1 LHEGHGPNHI
11 AAGGRPRGQG
21 REGSRTGRPPQTRRP
36 IFFILLPMDSA
47 VPKGR
52 RGLVLF
58 NACVITFMATLDGSI
73 VNIALPTIAKALGA
87 GVSAVQWVVTSYLL
101 CVSATLLVWGRL
113 SDIYGRKRL
122 FAAGLLTFTV
132 GSLLCG
138 LSGSLSA
145 LVASRVLQGLGAA
158 MAMALVQG
166 IVTSTFP
173 PEERGKALGFIG
185 SVVAI
190 GSLVGPSLGG
200 LLVAIAGWRS
210 IFFINVP
217 IGLGGVAL
225 TFAVMPESRHSG
237 VAGRDTAFNWSGSA
251 LFVLSI
257 AALFVAML
265 AFQDGL
271 VAASPALGI
280 AAIAFVLFFAFL
292 RAERRPSPLVD
303 RSLFQS
309 RVFTMGVIDSCLS
322 YVAMFS
328 YTFFMPF
335 YLQGVRGMSVLG
347 AGALMS
353 VYPLVTGVLAPLA
366 GSLSDRITYR
376 PLTIAGLLCNASGL
390 ALLATLGPGTPLYA
404 IGAVVVLLGA
414 GGAMFQSPNNSSVM
428 GSVPRDRLGIAGSLN
443 AFFRNLGMVTGTTL
457 SVSLFS
463 LVTKARMDSVSSG
476 ALDGAVFLGGFRVVV
491 LAASGF
497 ALLAMIGEVFG
508 KRRGEAGDLAAV
520 R

>member
-1 LHEGHGPNHI
+1 M
-11 AAGGRPRGQG
+11 AV
-21 REGSRTGRPPQTRRP
+21 
-36 IFFILLPMDSA
+36 FFMLLPMDSA

-200 LLVAIAGWRS
+200 LLVAMAGWRS

-225 TFAVMPESRHSG
+225 TFAVMPESRSSGAVVTPGAGKAAG
-237 VAGRDTAFNWSGSA
+237 VAGRANAFNWGGA
-251 LFVLSI
+251 AFFVLSI
-257 AALFVAML
+257 SALFVAML

-271 VAASPALGI
+271 LAVAPALGI
-280 AAIAFVLFFAFL
+280 AAIAFVLFIAFL

-303 RSLFQS
+303 RSLFRS

-376 PLTIAGLLCNASGL
+376 PLTIAGLLCNAAGL
-390 ALLATLGPGTPLYA
+390 SLLATLGPATPLPA
-404 IGAVVVLLGA
+404 IGAVIVLLGA

-497 ALLAMIGEVFG
+497 ALVAMVGEVFG
-508 KRRGEAGDLAAV
+508 KRRGEAGDLAVV